1 MYSPAT
7 SQEPQFS
14 QKENKVRHPY
24 WCSRNCRFPQVGSIV
39 ANMENLHTEMHD
51 SHMWTHAIPYWGLWH
66 LTANL
71 AAGKLLPSQE
81 MKALHLFWPPHSVE
95 EAGFGVLGSFSA
107 FPIATANVIL
117 IIFGVAS
124 SLLSP
129 PDHND
134 YFILRIIKVSYSVA
148 IRRR

>member
-1 MYSPAT
+1 
-7 SQEPQFS
+7 
-14 QKENKVRHPY
+14 
-24 WCSRNCRFPQVGSIV
+24 
-39 ANMENLHTEMHD
+39 
-51 SHMWTHAIPYWGLWH
+51 MWTHAIPYWGLWH

-71 AAGKLLPSQE
+71 AAGKLLLSQE

-107 FPIATANVIL
+107 FSIATANVIL

-129 PDHND
+129 PGHND